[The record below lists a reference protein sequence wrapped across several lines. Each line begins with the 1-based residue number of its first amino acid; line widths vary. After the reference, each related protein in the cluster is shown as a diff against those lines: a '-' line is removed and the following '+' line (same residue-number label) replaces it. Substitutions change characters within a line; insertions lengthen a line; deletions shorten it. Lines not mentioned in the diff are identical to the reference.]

1 MNIEEKLLQA
11 KGEYVFQKIYNDFR
25 KTFSKNSDEIF
36 SIFKKEKFLKRVQK
50 NQIFIFEDT
59 EMLLLNSIKS
69 DKISQRIF
77 RDDFYR
83 ITYKENKLVI
93 EYFVLNYKIIKDAEF
108 VENIEKWNI
117 KKFNLCDNLE
127 NFHIKYEIII
137 GKENSFK
144 SIKKQEN
151 SNIDIFL
158 EGTFGKLFVK
168 ALKFSNLNS
177 GFTKDIIKLYYENR
191 MFNVDFEFADE
202 IDKKDFKKI

>member
-93 EYFVLNYKIIKDAEF
+93 
-108 VENIEKWNI
+108 
-117 KKFNLCDNLE
+117 
-127 NFHIKYEIII
+127 
-137 GKENSFK
+137 
-144 SIKKQEN
+144 
-151 SNIDIFL
+151 
-158 EGTFGKLFVK
+158 
-168 ALKFSNLNS
+168 
-177 GFTKDIIKLYYENR
+177 
-191 MFNVDFEFADE
+191 
-202 IDKKDFKKI
+202 